1 MGYYNLREFIFI
13 SVFILIIKEE
23 FDKVKEKMENK
34 MKNIVDELVKIHNE
48 NFKNKVENKYF
59 SEMMLSEQ
67 YEIYCLFNYTKEN
80 IFVEKLKKEDK
91 NKILEKN
98 KKEKTNLDKNEK
110 FEKNLLGY
118 VAFYGTIESIDIFEV
133 AIKKEYQGQGF
144 GEKLLIESM
153 KNLIGDNE
161 NVEIKNIHFSGNKFF
176 LEVNENNVKA
186 LKLYKKT
193 GFEKIFVRKNYYGNN
208 EDAIIMIKFK

>member
-1 MGYYNLREFIFI
+1 
-13 SVFILIIKEE
+13 
-23 FDKVKEKMENK
+23 ME
-34 MKNIVDELVKIHNE
+34 NIVDELVKIHNE
-48 NFKNKVENKYF
+48 SFKNKVEDKYF

-67 YEIYCLFNYTKEN
+67 YEIYCLFNYMKEN

-98 KKEKTNLDKNEK
+98 QKEKTDLNKNEK
-110 FEKNLLGY
+110 FEKNVLGY

-153 KNLIGDNE
+153 KDLIEDKKNI
-161 NVEIKNIHFSGNKFF
+161 EIKNKFL
-176 LEVNENNVKA
+176 LEVNEKNKKA
-186 LKLYKKT
+186 LKLYKKI
-193 GFEKIFVRKNYYGNN
+193 GFEQISVRKNYYGNN
-208 EDAIIMIKFK
+208 EDAIIMMKII

>member
-1 MGYYNLREFIFI
+1 MG
-13 SVFILIIKEE
+13 
-23 FDKVKEKMENK
+23 
-34 MKNIVDELVKIHNE
+34 NIVSELVKIHNE

-91 NKILEKN
+91 DKILEKSQ
-98 KKEKTNLDKNEK
+98 KEKTDFDKNEK
-110 FEKNLLGY
+110 IEKNMLGY

-153 KNLIGDNE
+153 KNLIRDNE
-161 NVEIKNIHFSGNKFF
+161 NVEIKNIHFSGNKFL

-186 LKLYKKT
+186 LKFYKKT

>member
-1 MGYYNLREFIFI
+1 
-13 SVFILIIKEE
+13 
-23 FDKVKEKMENK
+23 MEN
-34 MKNIVDELVKIHNE
+34 IVNELVKIHNE

-98 KKEKTNLDKNEK
+98 KKEKTDLDKNEK

-161 NVEIKNIHFSGNKFF
+161 NVEIKNIHFSGNKFL

-186 LKLYKKT
+186 LKLYKKI
-193 GFEKIFVRKNYYGNN
+193 GFEEISVRKNYYGNN